1 MKKIYTE
8 LKEVIS
14 PEHTA
19 IVVWDVQNLLVS
31 RIFNKDEFIKNIQIF
46 LEAARENNIPI
57 IYSQITPLPREFE
70 SPSRIYGSMK
80 QFGVTDPDKIPQFL
94 LPGSIEAEIHN
105 SVSPHEGDVVLHK
118 NTASIFI
125 GTNFENL
132 MRNSCIESIIFTG
145 ISTEYGISSSA
156 RDAANRGFFSIV
168 ASDCVSSGNEEM
180 HLASLKILKRM
191 CIIKSSA
198 DLMEKWKIPE

>member
-57 IYSQITPLPREFE
+57 IYSQITPLTREFE

-80 QFGVTDPDKIPQFL
+80 RFGVTDPDKIPQFL

-105 SVSPHEGDVVLHK
+105 SVSPHEGDIILPK

-132 MRNSCIESIIFTG
+132 MRNRCIESIIFTG
-145 ISTEYGISSSA
+145 ISTEFGISSSA

-168 ASDCVSSGNEEM
+168 ASDCVSSGNEEL
-180 HLASLKILKRM
+180 HHAALKVLKRM
-191 CIIKSSA
+191 CIVKSSE
-198 DLMEKWKIPE
+198 DLMEKWKSS